1 MVERAHRLTVTPKVV
16 PMICAL
22 TLSAAAA
29 LLGLALEAPAPVSSA
44 SVSPSNPPAAVPAQR
59 TVDTWPALI
68 PSAWLVS
75 VAASEGAWTR
85 TAAAAPDDGRGTP
98 YKVDKDDTI
107 CGLSEP
113 RQLTNP
119 AKVDYQA
126 LMDETGEIKELK
138 RNKIDPSSAKGIELT
153 TKARTKVRDACE
165 VVRTNKSHC
174 SIWKKISRRD
184 RVAIADVTDA
194 VKVEISGS
202 GSF

>member
-1 MVERAHRLTVTPKVV
+1 
-16 PMICAL
+16 MICAL
-22 TLSAAAA
+22 TLRAAAA
-29 LLGLALEAPAPVSSA
+29 LLGLALETPAPVISEPAPALSSA
-44 SVSPSNPPAAVPAQR
+44 PAANAPAAEAKSGS
-59 TVDTWPALI
+59 VDAWPALM
-68 PSAWLVS
+68 PSAILLGAVDASWSLVRS
-75 VAASEGAWTR
+75 
-85 TAAAAPDDGRGTP
+85 AAPDDGRGTP
-98 YKVDKDDTI
+98 YKVDKDDAI

-126 LMDETGEIKELK
+126 LLDETGEIKELK

-153 TKARTKVRDACE
+153 TKARTRVRDACE

-174 SIWKKISRRD
+174 SIWKKIARRD
-184 RVAIADVTDA
+184 RVAISDVTDA